1 MILLDNDW
9 EFTPAWTDAFAEG
22 SGTGEPVRLPH
33 TVKEVPLHEADPA
46 SYQMI
51 CGYRRML
58 KIPDD
63 AEGKRLFLQFDGCAH
78 IAEVFVN
85 GKKCAEHR
93 CGYTA
98 FRTEITDLVSL
109 NEENRIAVKL
119 DTTENPS
126 IPPFGFVMDYLAYG
140 GIYRDVWLDVRNQT
154 YLNDVYLRTPR
165 TDQIIAKT
173 QLDGDADGMELQLCV
188 KDEEGNEVLSET
200 WPASEHSHACR
211 IINPHLWSMEDP
223 YLYQAEVSLKKGKE
237 ILDTV
242 SRHLGIRTVSIDQD
256 HILLNGKQVFL
267 RGLNRHQCYPY
278 VGYAASQSL
287 QREDARILKAEL
299 QVNAVRTSHY
309 PQSQYFL
316 DACDEIGLAVFTE
329 IPGWQHISYDPGW
342 REQCVQ
348 NVREMV
354 MQYRNHPSI
363 FLWGVRINESLD
375 DDELY
380 QKTNAAAHE
389 LDPDRPTSGVRY
401 LEKSHLLED
410 VYAFNDFSHNGTNG
424 GARPKDKVTPDGNKP
439 MLISEANGHMFPT
452 KPYDTWQRRQEHAL
466 RHARVL
472 NDAMADGKHA
482 GCFQW
487 CMFDYPTHQDFGSGD
502 RICYHG
508 VMDSFR
514 NPKPA
519 ASLYASQGE
528 SEPIL
533 EVCTPMDIGDY
544 NAGQIGEIYAF
555 TNADEVRLYKNDQ
568 FVKSFHSEG
577 WSGLKHG
584 PVKIDDLI
592 GELIRENE
600 HFPEAE
606 AKLIHDCLLAAKEKG
621 MSNLPLSI
629 KLKLLYAMKHYHLTM
644 ADGYRLFGT
653 YVGNW
658 GGKATV
664 WRFDAVKGGKVV
676 KSVVKTPD
684 TKLHLEVKNSNPC
697 MHEGSTYDMSA
708 IRIRL
713 LDSNDN
719 LASYAQIPVCFRAEG
734 PIEIAGPKIAV
745 LEGGMG
751 GTYVRTVGKT
761 GNAVLH
767 IQTDQTESVS
777 VSFII
782 D

>member
-1 MILLDNDW
+1 MILLDNEW
-9 EFTPAWTDAFAEG
+9 EFVPVWSDSFRDG
-22 SGTGEPVRLPH
+22 KGTGEAIRLPH

-46 SYQMI
+46 SYQMV
-51 CGYRRML
+51 CGYRHKL
-58 KIPDD
+58 IVPPG
-63 AEGKRLFLQFDGCAH
+63 AEGKRIILQFDGCAH

-98 FRTEITDLVSL
+98 FRTDITDLV
-109 NEENRIAVKL
+109 NPEEENWIAVRL
-119 DTTENPS
+119 DTTENPE
-126 IPPFGFVMDYLAYG
+126 IPPFGFVMDYLAFG
-140 GIYRDVWLDVRNQT
+140 GIYRDVWLDIRNQT
-154 YLNDVYLRTPR
+154 YLKDVYLRTKKI
-165 TDQIIAKT
+165 DQIIAET
-173 QLDGDADGMELQLCV
+173 EIAGNAEGLDILLCIRDAEGAAVL
-188 KDEEGNEVLSET
+188 EER
-200 WPASEHSHACR
+200 WPASEHSHACT
-211 IINPHLWSMEDP
+211 INHAHLWSMEDP
-223 YLYQAEVSLKKGKE
+223 YLYQAELSLRRGE
-237 ILDTV
+237 EVLDTV
-242 SRHLGIRTVSIDQD
+242 DQHLGIRTITTDQN
-256 HILLNGKQVFL
+256 HILLNGKPVFL

-278 VGYAASQSL
+278 LGYAASESL
-287 QREDARILKAEL
+287 QREDARILKEEL

-316 DACDEIGLAVFTE
+316 DACDEMGLAVFTE
-329 IPGWQHISYDPGW
+329 IPGWQHISSDQKW
-342 REQCVQ
+342 RDQCVS
-348 NVREMV
+348 NTKEMV
-354 MQYRNHPSI
+354 LQYRNHPSV

-380 QKTNAAAHE
+380 RKTNACAHE

-410 VYAFNDFSHNGTNG
+410 VYAFNDFSYNGTSAG
-424 GARPKDKVTPDGNKP
+424 VRPKEKVTPDGNKP

-452 KPYDTWQRRQEHAL
+452 KPYDRWQRRQEHAL

-472 NDAMADGKHA
+472 NDAMQDGMHA

-519 ASLYASQGE
+519 AALYASQGE
-528 SEPIL
+528 SEPVL

-555 TNADEVRLYKNDQ
+555 TNAEEIRLYKNDQ
-568 FVKSFHSEG
+568 FVKSFRSEG
-577 WSGLKHG
+577 WNGLAHG

-592 GELIRENE
+592 GELIKENE
-600 HFPEAE
+600 HFPETE

-644 ADGYRLFGT
+644 EDGYRLFGT

-658 GGKATV
+658 GGKATI
-664 WRFDAVKGGKVV
+664 WRFDAVSHGKVI

-684 TKLHLEVKNSNPC
+684 SRLHLEVKNSNPC
-697 MHEGSTYDMSA
+697 LHEGGTYDMSA

-719 LASYAQIPVCFRAEG
+719 LASYAQLPVRFSTEG
-734 PIEIAGPKIAV
+734 PIEIAGPDVAV
-745 LEGGMG
+745 LEGGMS
-751 GTYVRTVGKT
+751 GTYVRTTGAK

-767 IQTDQTESVS
+767 IETDQTAPVS

>member
-9 EFTPAWTDAFAEG
+9 EFTPVWADAFAEG

-51 CGYRRML
+51 CGYRRTL
-58 KIPDD
+58 KVPAE

-98 FRTEITDLVSL
+98 FRAEITDLVHR

-154 YLNDVYLRTPR
+154 YLKDVYLRTPQ
-165 TDQIIAKT
+165 TDQIIAET
-173 QLDGDADGMELQLCV
+173 ELDGNAEGMELLLKV
-188 KDEEGNEVLSET
+188 RDAEGTEVLTER
-200 WPASEHSHACR
+200 WPAGEHSQACR
-211 IINPHLWSMEDP
+211 ISNPHLWSMDDP
-223 YLYQAEVSLKKGKE
+223 YLYQAELSLLKE
-237 ILDTV
+237 ETVLDTV
-242 SRHLGIRTVSIDQD
+242 SEKLGIRTITTDQD
-256 HILLNGKQVFL
+256 HLLLNGKPVFL

-278 VGYAASQSL
+278 IGYAASESL
-287 QREDARILKAEL
+287 QREDARILKEEL

-309 PQSQYFL
+309 PQSHYFL
-316 DACDEIGLAVFTE
+316 DACDQLGLAVFTE
-329 IPGWQHISYDPGW
+329 IPGWQHISSDSGW

-424 GARPKDKVTPDGNKP
+424 GVRPKNKVTPDGNKP

-452 KPYDTWQRRQEHAL
+452 KPYDTWQRRQKHAL

-528 SEPIL
+528 SEPVL

-544 NAGQIGEIYAF
+544 NAGQLGEIYAL

-568 FVKSFHSEG
+568 FVKSFRSEG
-577 WSGLKHG
+577 WNGLKHG

-644 ADGYRLFGT
+644 EDGYRLFGT

-664 WRFDAVKGGKVV
+664 WRFDAVKDGKVV

-684 TKLHLEVKNSNPC
+684 TKLHLEVKNSNPFL
-697 MHEGSTYDMSA
+697 HEGSTYDMSA

-719 LASYAQIPVCFRAEG
+719 LACYAQLPVRFTAEG
-734 PIEIAGPKIAV
+734 PIEIVGPEIAV

-751 GTYVRTVGKT
+751 GTYIRTAGQTGK
-761 GNAVLH
+761 AVLH
-767 IQTDQTESVS
+767 IQTDQTDSVS

>member
-9 EFTPAWTDAFAEG
+9 EFTPVWTDAFAEG

-329 IPGWQHISYDPGW
+329 IPGWQHISSDPGW

-389 LDPDRPTSGVRY
+389 LDPDRPTS
-401 LEKSHLLED
+401 
-410 VYAFNDFSHNGTNG
+410 
-424 GARPKDKVTPDGNKP
+424 
-439 MLISEANGHMFPT
+439 
-452 KPYDTWQRRQEHAL
+452 
-466 RHARVL
+466 
-472 NDAMADGKHA
+472 
-482 GCFQW
+482 
-487 CMFDYPTHQDFGSGD
+487 
-502 RICYHG
+502 
-508 VMDSFR
+508 
-514 NPKPA
+514 
-519 ASLYASQGE
+519 
-528 SEPIL
+528 
-533 EVCTPMDIGDY
+533 VC
-544 NAGQIGEIYAF
+544 
-555 TNADEVRLYKNDQ
+555 
-568 FVKSFHSEG
+568 
-577 WSGLKHG
+577 
-584 PVKIDDLI
+584 
-592 GELIRENE
+592 
-600 HFPEAE
+600 
-606 AKLIHDCLLAAKEKG
+606 
-621 MSNLPLSI
+621 
-629 KLKLLYAMKHYHLTM
+629 
-644 ADGYRLFGT
+644 
-653 YVGNW
+653 
-658 GGKATV
+658 
-664 WRFDAVKGGKVV
+664 
-676 KSVVKTPD
+676 
-684 TKLHLEVKNSNPC
+684 
-697 MHEGSTYDMSA
+697 
-708 IRIRL
+708 
-713 LDSNDN
+713 
-719 LASYAQIPVCFRAEG
+719 
-734 PIEIAGPKIAV
+734 
-745 LEGGMG
+745 
-751 GTYVRTVGKT
+751 
-761 GNAVLH
+761 
-767 IQTDQTESVS
+767 IQ
-777 VSFII
+777 
-782 D
+782 